1 MNAPQ
6 DAGAPPGQSIALP
19 PILDLN
25 AASLLAVEFL
35 GRRGEAVSV
44 DASRVERIGGQCLQ
58 VLLSVVKTWK
68 ADAVPLA
75 IVGASLGFTEGV
87 RRLGVAPAEF
97 TDEELAQ

>member
-6 DAGAPPGQSIALP
+6 DAGIDAVRSIELP

-25 AASLLAVEFL
+25 AATMLAVEFL
-35 GRRGEAVSV
+35 ARRGEAVGV

-58 VLLSVVKTWK
+58 VLLSAVKTWK

-75 IVGASLGFTEGV
+75 FAGASSGFTEGV

-97 TDEELAQ
+97 TEEELAQ